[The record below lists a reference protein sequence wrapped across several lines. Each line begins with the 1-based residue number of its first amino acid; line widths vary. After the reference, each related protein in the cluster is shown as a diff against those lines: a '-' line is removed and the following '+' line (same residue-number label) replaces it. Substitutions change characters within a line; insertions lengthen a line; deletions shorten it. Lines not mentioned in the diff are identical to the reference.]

1 MFKRLSLIAL
11 LAASV
16 LSGCAVVGRPEVAVV
31 DTTPVR
37 PNQPA
42 VDPLVHQA
50 ATGSIYNARM
60 ATPLF
65 EDRRARRVGDIIT
78 VQINERS
85 TASQSANSSVDKTS
99 DLNAGISALPFIAGN
114 SFGRA
119 GARASS
125 ENSFEGKG
133 ATDSS
138 GLITGS
144 ITVTVV
150 EVLPNGNLLV
160 AGEKQI
166 GVNHNVERM
175 RLSGVVNPVNIQPGN
190 TVSSTTIADAR
201 IELRGMGQQDQAQA
215 MGWLS
220 RVFLSVWPL

>member
-1 MFKRLSLIAL
+1 MLQRFSLIAL
-11 LAASV
+11 LAVSV
-16 LSGCAVVGRPEVAVV
+16 LSGCAVVGRPEVGVV

-37 PNQPA
+37 PNQPSI
-42 VDPLVHQA
+42 DPIAHQT
-50 ATGSIYNARM
+50 ATGSIYNARQSM
-60 ATPLF
+60 PLF
-65 EDRRARRVGDIIT
+65 EDRRARRVGDTLT

-85 TASQSANSSVDKTS
+85 AASQSASSNVNKKS
-99 DLNAGISALPFIAGN
+99 DVNAGISALPFIAGN

-119 GARASS
+119 GARANS

-133 ATDSS
+133 ATDSA
-138 GLITGS
+138 GLITGT
-144 ITVTVV
+144 ITVTVI
-150 EVLPNGNLLV
+150 EVLSNGNLLV

-215 MGWLS
+215 MSWLS
-220 RVFLSVWPL
+220 RVFLTVWPL